1 MQMPSRPRF
10 PLLLALTAL
19 LTCLLAPAAHA
30 DGALVEDEDID
41 LANRYFALHL
51 GSHVATATFGT
62 ASLVGGVYQFS
73 LLGNGNQGQSAV
85 FMGIVLTS
93 MGVASLVSAGTGAD
107 GTVRAWNGM
116 KSNYAG
122 AGDAE
127 RRLIRE
133 AEAARLRRVAMN
145 RAIGLAADGTFL
157 GLGIVLMA
165 GSGGGIGSSSSL
177 GTPLVLNGAFLLGLD
192 IFRLIV
198 DDQTAQEWLRRNRD
212 ADAGYFSAQNKRST
226 FRLLH
231 AGGAPSI
238 TSHDGKVVPGLSL
251 SVVGV
256 F

>member
-1 MQMPSRPRF
+1 MLKLR
-10 PLLLALTAL
+10 LVLVLTAL
-19 LTCLLAPAAHA
+19 LSLLAAPAARA
-30 DGALVEDEDID
+30 DGALTEDPDIE
-41 LANRYFALHL
+41 LANRYFAMHL

-73 LLGNGNQGQSAV
+73 LLANGNSQSAV

-107 GTVRAWNGM
+107 GTVRAWKSM
-116 KSNYAG
+116 KNNYAG

-127 RRLIRE
+127 RRLLRE
-133 AEAARLRRVAMN
+133 AEAARLRRVAIN

-157 GLGIVLMA
+157 GLGIVLMI
-165 GSGGGIGSSSSL
+165 GSGGPVPSSTSL

-212 ADAGYFSAQNKRST
+212 ADAGYFAAQARRRSR
-226 FRLLH
+226 FRVLH
-231 AGGAPSI
+231 AGGAPAV
-238 TSHDGKVVPGLSL
+238 TSVDGRMVPGLTFQM
-251 SVVGV
+251 VGV